1 MHILF
6 IKFSKKNTEQSQSFL
21 YWQLINHK
29 SSSMK
34 TKKDFWRTMIG
45 AYLLIF
51 LGILILFIVDEDN
64 PFEIYFLLGAI
75 VTEVS
80 SIFIILRALR
90 IYRSLED
97 KSIYPKQ
104 LDFLNRLAIKL
115 YSDKKTSNKVISIA
129 LIFGALIGVLIG
141 FNLQE
146 FKSS

>member
-1 MHILF
+1 MV
-6 IKFSKKNTEQSQSFL
+6 S
-21 YWQLINHK
+21 
-29 SSSMK
+29 
-34 TKKDFWRTMIG
+34 

-64 PFEIYFLLGAI
+64 PFEVYFLLGAI
-75 VTEVS
+75 LIEGS
-80 SIFIILRALR
+80 SIFVIIKVLK

-129 LIFGALIGVLIG
+129 LIFGVIIGVLIG
-141 FNLQE
+141 FNL
-146 FKSS
+146 

>member
-1 MHILF
+1 MV
-6 IKFSKKNTEQSQSFL
+6 S
-21 YWQLINHK
+21 
-29 SSSMK
+29 
-34 TKKDFWRTMIG
+34 

-64 PFEIYFLLGAI
+64 PFEVYFLLGAI
-75 VTEVS
+75 LIEGS
-80 SIFIILRALR
+80 SIFVIIRALK

-129 LIFGALIGVLIG
+129 LIFGVIIGVLIG
-141 FNLQE
+141 FNL
-146 FKSS
+146 

>member
-1 MHILF
+1 
-6 IKFSKKNTEQSQSFL
+6 
-21 YWQLINHK
+21 
-29 SSSMK
+29 
-34 TKKDFWRTMIG
+34 MIG

-64 PFEIYFLLGAI
+64 PFEIYLLLGAI
-75 VTEVS
+75 VIEVS
-80 SIFIILRALR
+80 SIVVILRALK

-115 YSDKKTSNKVISIA
+115 YSDKNTSNKVISIA

-141 FNLQE
+141 FNL
-146 FKSS
+146 